1 MSYRIKIGDVDV
13 FNNDIPGMQL
23 GDPTLTLELSKAG
36 TLTFKLPALH
46 NSSSLFSAPATIL
59 RVYDDDSTLV
69 FKGRMLT
76 ESSDFLKTRSV
87 TCEGPLAFLNDSIIR
102 PFDISGS
109 LKEFLTYVI
118 TAHNKDTKP
127 WQHIVL
133 GTISITDD
141 YVHYS
146 STDYLSAWDVIQ
158 TRILETHGGYI
169 RVRYDVK
176 ENAVLDYAENFT
188 GVTHTV
194 AADENLINLT
204 QSRSA
209 ENTYTACIPLGA
221 KIEQTLSD
229 GTTQERR
236 LTIETEN
243 DGYDYLIDNGLAASY
258 GVIYAPVT
266 ETTWENVTVAKN
278 LYDRGKQYLENKAA
292 TLRDTITIDAA
303 LLGNRPALGDT
314 VQLISSAHNLT
325 ATMLINKITYQLCSP
340 YAVRISLG
348 AESRSMLEQN
358 LTMRQHIA
366 QLTDDYLSKSG
377 AAQNI
382 VRSLKNNS
390 SPQLRAEI
398 EKIVRSV
405 ISGSGSRT

>member
-1 MSYRIKIGDVDV
+1 
-13 FNNDIPGMQL
+13 
-23 GDPTLTLELSKAG
+23 
-36 TLTFKLPALH
+36 
-46 NSSSLFSAPATIL
+46 
-59 RVYDDDSTLV
+59 
-69 FKGRMLT
+69 MLT

-102 PFDISGS
+102 PFDFSGS

-292 TLRDTITIDAA
+292 TLRDTITIEAA

-366 QLTDDYLSKSG
+366 QLTDEYLNKSG
-377 AAQNI
+377 AARNI
-382 VRSLKNNS
+382 ALSLKNDTA
-390 SPQLRAEI
+390 PQLKAEI
-398 EKIVRSV
+398 EKIVQSM

>member
-176 ENAVLDYAENFT
+176 ENVVLDYAENFT

>member
-59 RVYDDDSTLV
+59 RVYDDSTLV

-102 PFDISGS
+102 PFDFSGS

-146 STDYLSAWDVIQ
+146 TDYLSAWDVIQ

-169 RVRYDVK
+169 RVKYNIK

-303 LLGNRPALGDT
+303 LLGSRPALGDK
-314 VQLISSAHNLT
+314 VQLISSAHNLNV
-325 ATMLINKITYQLCSP
+325 TMLINKITYRLCSP

-348 AESRSMLEQN
+348 AESQSMLEQN

>member
-1 MSYRIKIGDVDV
+1 MSYRIKIGNVDV
-13 FNNDIPGMQL
+13 FNNDIQGMQL

-59 RVYDDDSTLV
+59 RVYDDSTLV

-102 PFDISGS
+102 PFDFSGS

-169 RVRYDVK
+169 RVKYNIK

-209 ENTYTACIPLGA
+209 ENTACIPLGA

-303 LLGNRPALGDT
+303 LLGSRPALGDK
-314 VQLISSAHNLT
+314 VQLISSAHNLNV
-325 ATMLINKITYQLCSP
+325 TMLINKITYRLCSP

-348 AESRSMLEQN
+348 AESQSMLEQN

-377 AAQNI
+377 AVQNI

>member
-59 RVYDDDSTLV
+59 RVYDDSTLV

-102 PFDISGS
+102 PFDFSGS

-292 TLRDTITIDAA
+292 TLHNTITIDAA
-303 LLGNRPALGDT
+303 LLGSRPALGDK
-314 VQLISSAHNLT
+314 VQLISSAHNLNV
-325 ATMLINKITYQLCSP
+325 TMLINKITYRLCSS

-348 AESRSMLEQN
+348 AESQSMLEQN

-405 ISGSGSRT
+405 ISGSVSRT

>member
-59 RVYDDDSTLV
+59 RVYDDSTLV

-102 PFDISGS
+102 PFDFSGS

-133 GTISITDD
+133 GTN
-141 YVHYS
+141 
-146 STDYLSAWDVIQ
+146 
-158 TRILETHGGYI
+158 GGYI

-221 KIEQTLSD
+221 KIDQTLSD

-366 QLTDDYLSKSG
+366 QLTDEYLNKSG
-377 AAQNI
+377 AARNI
-382 VRSLKNNS
+382 ALSLKNDTA
-390 SPQLRAEI
+390 PQLKAEI
-398 EKIVRSV
+398 EKIVQSM

>member
-1 MSYRIKIGDVDV
+1 MSYRIKIGDVDA

-59 RVYDDDSTLV
+59 RVYDDSTLV

-102 PFDISGS
+102 PFDFSGS
-109 LKEFLTYVI
+109 LKDFFTYVI

-127 WQHIVL
+127 WQHITP

-146 STDYLSAWDVIQ
+146 STDYLSAWDVIK
-158 TRILETHGGYI
+158 TRVLETHGGYI
-169 RVRYDVK
+169 RIRYDVK
-176 ENAVLDYAENFT
+176 ENAVLDYAEGFT
-188 GVTHTV
+188 GTTHTV
-194 AADENLINLT
+194 AAGENLIDLN

-243 DGYDYLIDNGLAASY
+243 DGYDYLIDTGLAASY

-266 ETTWENVTVAKN
+266 ETTWDNVTVAKN

-348 AESRSMLEQN
+348 AESRSMLEQS

-366 QLTDDYLSKSG
+366 QLTDEYLNKSG
-377 AAQNI
+377 AARNI
-382 VRSLKNNS
+382 ALSLKNDTA
-390 SPQLRAEI
+390 PQLKAEI
-398 EKIVRSV
+398 EKIVQSV